1 MAIPDWSEPG
11 KVRAPH
17 WSTSTS
23 PSLSPLPSDVHRRRG
38 HFRDRAF
45 ALLRRLEGDTGERG
59 REDGEGEGGGGG
71 VELFP
76 RCNKKETISLSVSV
90 IAVVLV
96 VLPLALLS

>member
-17 WSTSTS
+17 WSTSSS

-45 ALLRRLEGDTGERG
+45 ALLRRLEGDTGEGG
-59 REDGEGEGGGGG
+59 REEREGEGGEG
-71 VELFP
+71 ELN
-76 RCNKKETISLSVSV
+76 CSHDVIKKKLSLC
-90 IAVVLV
+90 LF
-96 VLPLALLS
+96 L

>member
-1 MAIPDWSEPG
+1 M
-11 KVRAPH
+11 RAPH
-17 WSTSTS
+17 WSTSSS
-23 PSLSPLPSDVHRRRG
+23 PSLSPLPSDVHRRHG

-59 REDGEGEGGGGG
+59 REGGERVTRGRGGG
-71 VELFP
+71 VKLFP

-90 IAVVLV
+90 IAGVLV